1 MKPYL
6 GDIEHVMERYLRR
19 HGGPHNNG
27 QPLPV
32 KGATQ
37 SVTTVARLMVKEE
50 YRRRTRETMRARERA
65 KRARNRWLKWV

>member
-6 GDIEHVMERYLRR
+6 GDVEWVMDRHYRR
-19 HGGPHNNG
+19 GQAGHNAG

-50 YRRRTRETMRARERA
+50 FKRAAREERRALLRKEQA
-65 KRARNRWLKWV
+65 KRRWLKW

>member
-50 YRRRTRETMRARERA
+50 FKRAAREERRA
-65 KRARNRWLKWV
+65 KTLKAKAKRSWLKWV